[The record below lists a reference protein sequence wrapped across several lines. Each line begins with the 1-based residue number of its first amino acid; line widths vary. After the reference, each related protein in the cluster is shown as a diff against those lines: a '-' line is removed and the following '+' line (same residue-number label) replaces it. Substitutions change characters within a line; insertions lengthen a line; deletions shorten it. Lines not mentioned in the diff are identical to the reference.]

1 MRLHNLH
8 LLGTSHIARQSLR
21 EVRKSIDEL
30 QPDIIGLELDKHR
43 FVALMN
49 PQERKLQWRDIKR
62 IGLQGFLFSMV
73 GEYAER
79 KLGEQVGVKP
89 GSEMKLAAQ
98 LAAKTKTPIAFID
111 QPIDITLKKFSKSI
125 TWKEKWNF
133 VVDVVT
139 APFKKKKLPFD
150 LSTVPSRNVVKSL
163 TKEVKIRYPN
173 VYKVLIDDRN
183 RYMARKLAT
192 LMKHEPNAV
201 ILAIIGAGHE
211 EEVLD
216 LVKKYLK

>member
-21 EVRKSIDEL
+21 EVRKSVDEL
-30 QPDIIGLELDKHR
+30 QPDIIALELDKHR

-49 PQERKLQWRDIKR
+49 PKERKLQWKDIKR
-62 IGLQGFLFSMV
+62 IGFKGFLFSMI
-73 GEYAER
+73 GEFAER

-98 LAAKTKTPIAFID
+98 LAAKDQIPIAFID
-111 QPIDITLKKFSKSI
+111 QPIDITLKKFSKAI
-125 TWKEKWNF
+125 TWREKWNF
-133 VVDVVT
+133 VVDIVT

-150 LSTVPSRNVVKSL
+150 LTTVPSRTVVKSL
-163 TKEVKIRYPN
+163 TKEVKIKYPN

-183 RYMARKLAT
+183 KYMAKRLAT

-216 LVKKYLK
+216 LVQRNLK